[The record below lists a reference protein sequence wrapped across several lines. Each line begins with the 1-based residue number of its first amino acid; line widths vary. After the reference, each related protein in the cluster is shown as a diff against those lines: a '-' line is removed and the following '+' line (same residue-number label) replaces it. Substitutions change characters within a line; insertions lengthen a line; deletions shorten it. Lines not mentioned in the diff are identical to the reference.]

1 MPPPKTL
8 SEEDLNEIRNL
19 YGKMSAKEVEKKY
32 GIGSPRLYK
41 IWREAGLVSKKS
53 NVQNTNPDP
62 EPIPEPILEPV
73 QIPKTITK
81 QNKSEQG
88 KRLAEWNRKNKEALK
103 QTVLTEKL
111 TEPEKP
117 TEKLTEKTNYTQYFI
132 GGTIIVGGIAI
143 GLIYF
148 IQRGKEIQ
156 QETPKQEISKQE
168 INKKYQNKKYQNK
181 MTLLIWIKKNIYL
194 YI

>member
-53 NVQNTNPDP
+53 NVQNLETNP

-103 QTVLTEKL
+103 QEIIEKPDVEKPEKL

-117 TEKLTEKTNYTQYFI
+117 TETNYTQYFI

-156 QETPKQEISKQE
+156 QETPKKLSKQE
-168 INKKYQNKKYQNK
+168 IPKPKISKQDDSFN
-181 MTLLIWIKKNIYL
+181 MD
-194 YI
+194 